1 MRWESFRNFLKKL
14 NPVWIFTFFIGLS
27 QILSKIKKKKIV
39 KIDKKI
45 KDVKKKKKQIK
56 SATKSVSKKSDNLKA
71 KADQLEKE
79 IEDVKKGSSKVKKVK
94 DISEAEDFLRE
105 FAKKN

>member
-1 MRWESFRNFLKKL
+1 MSWESFRSFLKKI
-14 NPVWIFTFFIGLS
+14 NPVWIFTFFLGLS

-45 KDVKKKKKQIK
+45 KEVDKEKKQVNTAI
-56 SATKSVSKKSDNLKA
+56 KSVSKKSDKLKT
-71 KADQLEKE
+71 KAEKLEKE
-79 IEDVKKGSSKVKKVK
+79 IEEVKKDSSKAKKVK

>member
-1 MRWESFRNFLKKL
+1 MNWDSIRNFFKKI
-14 NPVWIFTFFIGLS
+14 NPVWIFTFFLGLS
-27 QILSKIKKKKIV
+27 QLLSKIKKKKIV

-56 SATKSVSKKSDNLKA
+56 KNIKSVSKKSNKLKT
-71 KADQLEKE
+71 KAENLEKE
-79 IEDVKKGSSKVKKVK
+79 IEEVKKTSSKAKKVK

-105 FAKKN
+105 FAKKK

>member
-1 MRWESFRNFLKKL
+1 MSWDSFRKFLKKI
-14 NPVWIFTFFIGLS
+14 NPVWIFTFFLGLS

-56 SATKSVSKKSDNLKA
+56 SATKSVSKKSDKLKT

>member
-1 MRWESFRNFLKKL
+1 MSWESFRSFLKKI
-14 NPVWIFTFFIGLS
+14 NPVWIFTFFLGLS

-45 KDVKKKKKQIK
+45 KEIDKEKKQIK
-56 SATKSVSKKSDNLKA
+56 SATKSVSKKSDKLKT
-71 KADQLEKE
+71 KAEKLEKE
-79 IEDVKKGSSKVKKVK
+79 IEEVKKGSSKAKKVK

-105 FAKKN
+105 FAKKK